1 MATIEN
7 VQLLLTFCV
16 LRWPDLYGGHS
27 EYFLTQPHTDTPFRM
42 TELDRLKTA
51 TYAVVKGRSRH
62 GSRGSLLYPTATN
75 ADRLAARVGLTRL
88 S

>member
-1 MATIEN
+1 MNEVGQKVIGMATIEN

-42 TELDRLKTA
+42 TELD
-51 TYAVVKGRSRH
+51 
-62 GSRGSLLYPTATN
+62 
-75 ADRLAARVGLTRL
+75 
-88 S
+88 